1 MVVAATSGIPDFS
14 TRILFF
20 TGKGGVGKTSLACA
34 TAVAMAQHG
43 KRVLLVST
51 DPASNLDEV
60 LGIRLS
66 GEATPVPG
74 AEGLFALNIDP
85 EAAAKAYRDRLIEP
99 YRGALPDAAI
109 NSMEEQLSGACT
121 VEIAAFDEFTKLLG
135 DPHATSGFDHI
146 IFDTAPTGHTLRLLK
161 LPAAW
166 IGFIN
171 SNTSGTSC
179 LGPLSGLETQKGL
192 YDASLKALTDPATTT
207 LILVSSPSRSALAE
221 VHRSGCELAQMGVR
235 NQRLFLNG
243 LFTAKNR
250 IDSKACALEARGQEA
265 LAGMPTGLAVLPRT
279 DVPLLPYAPMGVEN
293 LARVFAGADTESIV
307 YDLRPGESD
316 PSDLSLADLINEME
330 KTGRGV
336 VMAMGKGGV
345 GKTTIASAIAI
356 ELAHRGH
363 LVHLS
368 TTDPAAHVAATVDGR
383 VPNLSVSRIDPT
395 VETREYSKAVI
406 AKAARQLDAAGLA
419 FLEEDLRSPCTE
431 EVAVFSA
438 FARTVAEGEHGF
450 VILDTAP
457 TGHTILLL
465 DAAEAYHREVS
476 RTMSDQPESVRNLL
490 PLLRNPE
497 FTRVLLVTLPEA
509 TPVHEAAR
517 LQDDLA
523 RAGISPFAWIVNQ
536 VFTRDRFTDPALI
549 QRGLRERPLIT
560 EVRDRFASRMA
571 VVPWEPI
578 EPVGPERLRQLVT
591 ESAAVQVREMAGN

>member
-1 MVVAATSGIPDFS
+1 MVVAAPSGIPDFL

-34 TAVAMAQHG
+34 TAVAMARHG

-60 LGIRLS
+60 LGVRLS

-85 EAAAKAYRDRLIEP
+85 EAAAKAHRDRVIGP
-99 YRGALPDAAI
+99 YRGMLPEAAI

-135 DPHATSGFDHI
+135 DAQATAGFDHI
-146 IFDTAPTGHTLRLLK
+146 IFDTAPTGHTLRLLN

-166 IGFIN
+166 TAFIN
-171 SNTSGTSC
+171 SNTTGMSC
-179 LGPLSGLETQKGL
+179 LGPLSGLETQKSL
-192 YDASLKALTDPATTT
+192 YDASLKALTDPSTTT
-207 LILVSSPSRSALAE
+207 LILVSRPSRSALAE
-221 VHRSGCELAQMGVR
+221 ANRSGRELAQMGVL

-243 LFTAKNR
+243 IFTAHGSN
-250 IDSKACALEARGQEA
+250 DAAACALEARGREVLAA
-265 LAGMPTGLAVLPRT
+265 LPAELAALPRT
-279 DVPLLPYAPMGVEN
+279 DVPLLPYAPMGVDN
-293 LARVFAGADTESIV
+293 LGRVFGGIQAPSPAGNP
-307 YDLRPGESD
+307 RPETPGSL
-316 PSDLSLADLINEME
+316 DLSLAALIDALE
-330 KTGRGV
+330 KMGHGV
-336 VMAMGKGGV
+336 VMTMGKGGV
-345 GKTTIASAIAI
+345 GKTTTASAIAI
-356 ELAHRGH
+356 ELANRGH

-368 TTDPAAHVAATVDGR
+368 TTDPAGDVWATVLGR
-383 VPNLSVSRIDPT
+383 VPNLSVSRIDPA

-406 AKAARQLDAAGLA
+406 DKAAQQLDAAGLA
-419 FLEEDLRSPCTE
+419 LLEEDLRSPCTE
-431 EVAVFSA
+431 EIAVFSA

-450 VILDTAP
+450 VVLDTAP

-490 PLLRNPE
+490 PRLRNPE
-497 FTRVLLVTLPEA
+497 FTRVLLVALPEA

-523 RAGISPFAWIVNQ
+523 RAGIRPFAWIVNQ
-536 VFTRDRFTDPALI
+536 VFACDRFTDPALI
-549 QRGLRERPLIT
+549 QRGLREQIFIA
-560 EVRDRFASRMA
+560 EVRDKLASRMA
-571 VVPWEPI
+571 VIPWEPI
-578 EPVGPERLRQLVT
+578 EPVGPERLLWLAR
-591 ESAAVQVREMAGN
+591 ERAAVPVVEMAGD